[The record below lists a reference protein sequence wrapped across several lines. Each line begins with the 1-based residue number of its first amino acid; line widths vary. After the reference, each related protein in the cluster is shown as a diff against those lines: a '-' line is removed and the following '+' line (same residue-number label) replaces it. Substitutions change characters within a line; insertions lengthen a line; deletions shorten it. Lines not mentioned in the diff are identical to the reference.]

1 MDMESEQL
9 SLPIKFSIKRVDD
22 SQITMANEKNTAD
35 VSSVNALQIEAAT
48 S

>member
-1 MDMESEQL
+1 MDMESDQL

-22 SQITMANEKNTAD
+22 SQITTANEKNKAD
-35 VSSVNALQIEAAT
+35 VSSVSAWQIEAA

>member
-1 MDMESEQL
+1 MGMESDQL

-22 SQITMANEKNTAD
+22 SQITTANEKNKTD
-35 VSSVNALQIEAAT
+35 LSSVNALQIEAA

>member
-1 MDMESEQL
+1 MDLESDQL

-22 SQITMANEKNTAD
+22 GQITTANEKNKAN
-35 VSSVNALQIEAAT
+35 VSSVSALQIEAA